1 MNIDKFSE
9 FFESYNTPVGIKWI
23 DKNYKL
29 IGLFMVNNKVY
40 QITCTNNDYNI
51 WTYKFHFYDNEK
63 SEFSPE
69 LTNFNTGKLSIL
81 STIRVGMEY
90 LINNKNPNGI
100 IFGALDSSD
109 SRKKLYW
116 TYSTEIKDKYNYERL
131 TQSIDNKQ
139 IFILYKEIDKEIL
152 FDKIK
157 EIIENEIDVI

>member
-63 SEFSPE
+63 NEFSPE

-131 TQSIDNKQ
+131 TQNIDNKQ